1 MDALVVAKE
10 RIISKGNIPISQE
23 RHFLKPLAERRHSA
37 EVEAALSR
45 ERIAFASRVR
55 GARAILG
62 WTQREL
68 GHRVSLTQ
76 KSVNRMEQGIHDV
89 RRSTVAIVEKV
100 LKAEGIEFE
109 DLPGGGFKIVIRES
123 IISSLL
129 DRFDGG

>member
-1 MDALVVAKE
+1 VLAK
-10 RIISKGNIPISQE
+10 RIISKRKLPISQE
-23 RHFLKPLAERRHSA
+23 RHSPDHLVERRHSA

-68 GHRVSLTQ
+68 GRRVPLTQ

-123 IISSLL
+123 IISRLL